1 MWLSGICD
9 GKQVATVIAGNKTM
23 FLYLLI
29 EVTIMGAVKWNENAR
44 KAHYQKEQND
54 QIMEINKN

>member
-1 MWLSGICD
+1 
-9 GKQVATVIAGNKTM
+9 M